1 MAHDV
6 LTKVAAQSSDGTA
19 ELLSK
24 DSVGRTMKRS
34 FVAVPTRR
42 KRLDPTSSPKQQ
54 SNFVCEKAK
63 VIGAFVG
70 SHLRADTPHERHIG
84 RRVLNKI
91 AEQFGG
97 TVHNIGYKFKTLD
110 MQEVIT
116 LRDIGPKTSSAMVRF
131 VSAFCA
137 LRPDLESELGIQIW
151 PKCLQARLTLFES
164 TNNFELKS
172 MKCNVQVKKDDTL
185 YKMRPYAYLVKPWQL
200 LELMVDNL
208 YIDCSFKQSK
218 TWMNPIFKS
227 KVVLTSNLDKGGDDI
242 ICTIRLCNRGG
253 GATL

>member
-1 MAHDV
+1 MSCDYPSTAKEDCNAHSGDKGTGSEKVNVEINIQEISNQVLEFLRKHLQTNKQLPVDCDLQQLAHDV
-6 LTKVAAQSSDGTA
+6 LSKVAAQSSDGTA

-185 YKMRPYAYLVKPWQL
+185 YKMRP
-200 LELMVDNL
+200 
-208 YIDCSFKQSK
+208 
-218 TWMNPIFKS
+218 T
-227 KVVLTSNLDKGGDDI
+227 
-242 ICTIRLCNRGG
+242 
-253 GATL
+253 GANG